1 MFFPPRYLEN
11 VIENC
16 QSKTEWEREK
26 KMRHQWPLPTYCLS
40 ASLICSWRE
49 TSTSLHS
56 LTTAPSVDED
66 VPPPSDYTHTWE
78 LTSTD
83 CSSVNLAADIYP
95 PIIRRLQQ
103 LHIAVRHYE
112 VNHTRPRISQ
122 FGGGKKF
129 SALTHRLRPPNPGPR
144 HCRRPLPPS
153 LELPQTHLFGA
164 FCAKKEHTSDR

>member
-1 MFFPPRYLEN
+1 MFLSPPRYLEN

-78 LTSTD
+78 LTNTN
-83 CSSVNLAADIYP
+83 CSSVNWAADILSAYYP
-95 PIIRRLQQ
+95 EAAATAYSCQ
-103 LHIAVRHYE
+103 
-112 VNHTRPRISQ
+112 T
-122 FGGGKKF
+122 
-129 SALTHRLRPPNPGPR
+129 LRSEPHSPPNFAIW
-144 HCRRPLPPS
+144 RRQKIFGVNAPSPSPKPWTTSLPKTIATITWAAPN
-153 LELPQTHLFGA
+153 
-164 FCAKKEHTSDR
+164 TSFWCILC